1 MMLAKW
7 RYIVSDN
14 DFVIIP
20 SRDSHAY
27 DEMTDAN
34 VELSRRSTGTLFRK
48 HILNV
53 GKDLIHPSV
62 GRMTIDDKF
71 VNALKANFDNK
82 ACDIVQVP
90 LANDKNQHVEDP
102 DRNVGEVVDIEVK
115 DNKVYAVIDAR
126 RNADKFKDK
135 TYIGASAMIAMNYTD
150 TNTGKKVGPT
160 LCHVAVTNRPYI
172 TNLEDYEEIVKA
184 SADNSDEAVLLTEPA
199 TETIVEDN
207 QGSPEEPKEEEH
219 KTMTKEELIAALKN
233 EHGVDVAALQA
244 EAEKPAATDT
254 TELSNKLVSA
264 LTEAGVVKLSAD
276 NADANVEQV
285 VGAVVELANDN
296 VKLSNRVESL
306 ELSNA
311 KILATSE
318 VDTKVR
324 EGFIEPAKRDT
335 MVKLYLS
342 NKDLYDE
349 LLPEN
354 PVVELSAERGASTEA
369 NENKVEEV
377 DVDAEIARLS
387 QINI

>member
-1 MMLAKW
+1 M
-7 RYIVSDN
+7 SDN

-20 SRDSHAY
+20 SKDSHAY
-27 DEMTDAN
+27 DEMTEASI
-34 VELSRRSTGTLFRK
+34 ELSRKSTGTLFRK

-62 GRMTIDDKF
+62 GRMTIDDAF
-71 VNALKANFDNK
+71 VNSLKSNFDNK

-184 SADNSDEAVLLTEPA
+184 SADNSEEAVLLTEPA

-207 QGSPEEPKEEEH
+207 PGSKEEPKEEEH
-219 KTMTKEELIAALKN
+219 KTMTKEELIAALKD

-244 EAEKPAATDT
+244 EADKPATTDT

-264 LTEAGVVKLSAD
+264 LTDAGVVKLSAD

-296 VKLSNRVESL
+296 VKLATRVETL

-342 NKDLYDE
+342 NKDLYTE